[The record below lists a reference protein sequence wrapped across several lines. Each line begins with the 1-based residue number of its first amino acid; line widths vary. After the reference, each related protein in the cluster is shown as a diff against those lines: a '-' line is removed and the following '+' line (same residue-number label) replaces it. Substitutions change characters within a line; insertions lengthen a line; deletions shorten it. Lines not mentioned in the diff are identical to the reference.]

1 MTILGKNILHQH
13 GPYVDFAMLDAPLPT
28 QAWEGL
34 TRGKREEGIFFEL
47 ADDLLG
53 CYCSITRSYSPFDP
67 HGLTQ
72 LTTPQELYEFAAK
85 LLLWELQIAKTPVFY
100 FNRALDDLY
109 GSAER
114 RLEANNITPEK
125 LKADLLE
132 TLHFVIGRLHQAA
145 ASGQC
150 VVIAGF

>member
-28 QAWEGL
+28 QAWEEL
-34 TRGKREEGIFFEL
+34 ARGKREEGIFFQF

-53 CYCSITRSYSPFDP
+53 CYCDITRSYSPFDP
-67 HGLTQ
+67 HDLTQ
-72 LTTPQELYEFAAK
+72 LTTPQEVYEFAAK

-100 FNRALDDLY
+100 FNRALNDLY

-145 ASGQC
+145 VSGQC